1 MSSKDTLEVVIK
13 SADSKRA
20 NNIVALNVR
29 EISLM
34 SDYFVI
40 MDVSS
45 NRQVKSIADE
55 IVDQAEASNIEVQ
68 QVEGKNTAKWILVD
82 LGDVI
87 VHIFQSD
94 EREYYNLEKL
104 WSDAPSVNID
114 QWVK

>member
-1 MSSKDTLEVVIK
+1 MSSQNKLEIVVK
-13 SADSKRA
+13 AAASKRA

-29 EISLM
+29 KVSLM

-40 MDVSS
+40 MDANS

-55 IVDQAEASNIEVQ
+55 IVDQAEENRFEVQ
-68 QVEGKNTAKWILVD
+68 QVEGKDTAKWILVD

-87 VHIFQSD
+87 VHVFQSD

-114 QWVK
+114 EWTK

>member
-1 MSSKDTLEVVIK
+1 MSSKDTLEVVVK
-13 SADSKRA
+13 AADSKRA
-20 NNIVALNVR
+20 NNIVALNVH
-29 EISLM
+29 EVSLM

-40 MDVSS
+40 MDATS

-55 IVDQAEASNIEVQ
+55 IVDQAEAANVEVQ
-68 QVEGKNTAKWILVD
+68 QVEGKDTAKWILVD

-87 VHIFQSD
+87 VHVFQSD

-104 WSDAPSVNID
+104 WSDASSVKID